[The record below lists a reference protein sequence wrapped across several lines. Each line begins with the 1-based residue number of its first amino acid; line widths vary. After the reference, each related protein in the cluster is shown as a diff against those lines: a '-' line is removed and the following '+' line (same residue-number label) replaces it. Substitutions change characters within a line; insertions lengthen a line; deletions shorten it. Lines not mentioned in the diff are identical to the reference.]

1 MATPVILPR
10 QGQSVESC
18 IIGKWNKKPGDTVKA
33 GDILF
38 SYETDKAT
46 FEEEAKADGTLLAVF
61 FDEGDDVPVLTNVA
75 VIGEPGENFS
85 EFAPGKN
92 EDSVS
97 QSPDDKNIEK
107 SNEEIISSVISSS
120 DQPRISSES
129 RGISPRA
136 KAAAEQLRVDPS
148 LAIATGPKDR
158 IIERDIIKLK
168 KEMGIESNVIN
179 QQSLNR
185 NPVTAQMTEAVSDS
199 IKTEYVDEA
208 LTNIR
213 RVIANTMHQS
223 LSSMAQLTHNSSFDA
238 TGILEYRKQLKAI
251 SEKMDIPNITINDII
266 IFAVSRV
273 LPKHKYLNAHFLE
286 SRIRCFNHVH
296 MGIAVDTP
304 RGLLVPTL
312 FNADTKSLKQI
323 AIESKTLTK
332 SAQEGNIN
340 PDLLAGGTFTVSNLG
355 MLGIESFTPVINPPQ
370 TGILGVN
377 CIVERV
383 RSQNEQ
389 ITVYPSMGL
398 SLTYDHRALDGAP
411 ASRFLMDL
419 KNALENFAVLLAGD

>member
-1 MATPVILPR
+1 MATPVMLPR

-18 IIGKWNKKPGDTVKA
+18 IIGKWNKKPGDTVKV

-46 FEEEAKADGTLLAVF
+46 FEEEAKVDGTLLAVF
-61 FDEGDDVPVLTNVA
+61 FEEGDDVPVLTNVA
-75 VIGEPGENFS
+75 VIGEPGEDYS
-85 EFAPGKN
+85 QYVPGDMDD
-92 EDSVS
+92 EDSE
-97 QSPDDKNIEK
+97 PP
-107 SNEEIISSVISSS
+107 EEDAEATNKEIVTSVISPSAQTS
-120 DQPRISSES
+120 LSSEP

-136 KAAAEQLRVDPS
+136 KSTAERLRVTPS
-148 LAIATGPKDR
+148 LATGTGPKDR
-158 IIERDIIKLK
+158 IIERDIIRLK
-168 KEMGIESNVIN
+168 QEMGSESGVT
-179 QQSLNR
+179 QQQFDKNA
-185 NPVTAQMTEAVSDS
+185 VTAQMTETASQSADA
-199 IKTEYVDEA
+199 EYVDEE

-213 RVIANTMHQS
+213 KVIAKAMHQS
-223 LSSMAQLTHNSSFDA
+223 LSSMAQLTHNTSFDA
-238 TGILEYRKQLKAI
+238 TSILEYRKQLKAI

-266 IFAVSRV
+266 IFAVSRI
-273 LPKHKYLNAHFLE
+273 LTKHKYLNAHFLDNK
-286 SRIRCFNHVH
+286 IRLFNHVH

-323 AIESKTLTK
+323 ANESKNLIK

-340 PDLLAGGTFTVSNLG
+340 PDLLTGGTFTVSNLG
-355 MLGIESFTPVINPPQ
+355 VLGIESFTPVINPPQ

-377 CIVERV
+377 CIIERV
-383 RSQNEQ
+383 RTLDGQ

-419 KNALENFAVLLAGD
+419 KNALENFPVLLAGD

>member
-18 IIGKWNKKPGDTVKA
+18 IIGKWNKKPGDAVKA
-33 GDILF
+33 GEILF

-46 FEEEAKADGTLLAVF
+46 FEEEAKVDGTLLAVF

-75 VIGEPGENFS
+75 VIGEPGEDFS
-85 EFAPGKN
+85 QFVPGGK
-92 EDSVS
+92 EDDASETPGPVK
-97 QSPDDKNIEK
+97 DEVAEK
-107 SNEEIISSVISSS
+107 EIIPSDAALLGQQQISSG
-120 DQPRISSES
+120 E

-136 KAAAEQLRVDPS
+136 RAAAERLRVDPS
-148 LAIATGPKDR
+148 LAKGSGPKER
-158 IIERDIIKLK
+158 IIERDIINLK
-168 KEMGIESNVIN
+168 KEMGEAGTS
-179 QQSLNR
+179 QQPQTDNIAA
-185 NPVTAQMTEAVSDS
+185 TAQIIGAPRISEAD
-199 IKTEYVDEA
+199 YVDEP
-208 LTNIR
+208 LTNVR
-213 RVIANTMHQS
+213 RVIANAMHHS
-223 LSSMAQLTHNSSFDA
+223 LSSMAQLTHNASFDA
-238 TGILEYRKQLKAI
+238 AAILEYRKQLKAI
-251 SEKMDIPNITINDII
+251 SEKMEIPNITINDII
-266 IFAVSRV
+266 IFAVSRI
-273 LPKHKYLNAHFLE
+273 LPKHKYLNAHFLDDK
-286 SRIRCFNHVH
+286 IRLFNHVH

-323 AIESKTLTK
+323 ATESKALIK

-340 PDLLAGGTFTVSNLG
+340 PDLLTGGTFTVTNLG
-355 MLGIESFTPVINPPQ
+355 VLGIESFTPVINPPQ
-370 TGILGVN
+370 TGILGIG

-383 RSQNEQ
+383 RSQNGQ

-419 KNALENFAVLLAGD
+419 KNALENFPVLLAGD